1 MENMIETKDVI
12 QSFPIAG
19 GKELVVLKNINIQ
32 IPTGKLTMLRG
43 RSGSGKTTL
52 MNLLSALDY
61 PKSGE
66 ILFEGKPIQ
75 NLPEHDREQIRK
87 TQIGFVFQ
95 SVALIP
101 MMTAY
106 ENVEFVLRLAGY
118 KGDRRKRTEE
128 CLKLVGL
135 GSRMH
140 HMPQELSGGEQQRV
154 AIARAIAHKPKIIF
168 ADEPTAE
175 LDSNTGLQVMKIF
188 KELIEKQGVTIVMT
202 THDTGLMEVADCHYL
217 LRMER
222 LPMKINLKEKISKV
236 KQIKSP
242 ESAMENP
249 EQTMDVPDDVMIECD
264 SLVKIYKTKDIEVL
278 ALQGLDLTVK
288 RGELM
293 AIIGNSGSGKSTF
306 LNMIGGLD
314 RPSAGKL
321 YVDGK
326 NLFQMT
332 ENELVKYKRST
343 VGFVWQNNARN
354 LLPYLTAWEN
364 VMTPMLFVEEKEK
377 AVSEEEKKK
386 RALELLELVGLGHR
400 KDSKLS
406 QLSGG
411 EQQRVAIAIALAN
424 NPKLLLA
431 DEPTGAV
438 DRKTADDILEMF
450 RKLNEKL
457 GLTIVIVTHDKELAK
472 KVNRVVSI
480 RDGKTSSERI
490 MKNDYRERMEHLDID
505 WQEEETQEEF
515 AVLDRAGRVQIP
527 SELLEQMGMDGNKVK
542 LEFIGGKIVIEKPKD

>member
-1 MENMIETKDVI
+1 
-12 QSFPIAG
+12 
-19 GKELVVLKNINIQ
+19 
-32 IPTGKLTMLRG
+32 
-43 RSGSGKTTL
+43 
-52 MNLLSALDY
+52 
-61 PKSGE
+61 
-66 ILFEGKPIQ
+66 
-75 NLPEHDREQIRK
+75 
-87 TQIGFVFQ
+87 
-95 SVALIP
+95 
-101 MMTAY
+101 
-106 ENVEFVLRLAGY
+106 
-118 KGDRRKRTEE
+118 
-128 CLKLVGL
+128 
-135 GSRMH
+135 
-140 HMPQELSGGEQQRV
+140 
-154 AIARAIAHKPKIIF
+154 
-168 ADEPTAE
+168 
-175 LDSNTGLQVMKIF
+175 
-188 KELIEKQGVTIVMT
+188 
-202 THDTGLMEVADCHYL
+202 
-217 LRMER
+217 
-222 LPMKINLKEKISKV
+222 MKINLKEKISKV

-242 ESAMENP
+242 EPAMENP

-377 AVSEEEKKK
+377 VVSEEEKKK

-400 KDSKLS
+400 KDSKLN